1 MIGFFPEIYPDEL
14 VFSACS
20 RYHERAGYR
29 SKESTGRDLF
39 GSERG
44 KVAVD
49 LPCNLDLLV
58 ESSPWRDQKT
68 ADRLI
73 DDYTLLPF
81 YSLFIP
87 LERLNRLRSDMRG
100 NFGGSIHARIGA
112 LTSSIVSE
120 YLRFCPQCVAEDRER
135 FGETYWHRIHQV
147 PGVEVC
153 PTHDVFL
160 EDTHFHVRNRGNLDA
175 YVTAERAVREKVARP
190 LDKENPD
197 HHASLLVARDAEWL
211 LERGNACVAQPDS
224 THRERY
230 YGLLYERGFSS
241 YSGPVNIVELTKAFK
256 AYYPESLLK
265 RLGCGLERRHN
276 WVRRLI
282 QNKRRAQ
289 HPLNHLLLM
298 QFLGVTAHDFFSLP
312 AVRLPFGEGPWP
324 CLNRAAEHFGEATI
338 NDYELTYTR
347 QPIKRPVGIFRC
359 ACGFAYY
366 RIGPDKS
373 FEDRHRAD
381 GLVTVGLAWE
391 GYLAEAFGE
400 YRPLD
405 NLAQHFCVKP
415 ETLGHL
421 LVRLGL
427 IASSI
432 KGSGEEIC
440 TTLSCA
446 NKGKRLNRTEFLEHR
461 ETRRKL
467 WLEVLKDNH
476 GALRKALREKHTFLY
491 HWLSKNDRG
500 WFESHLPPRKSLGP
514 RAAYNNWPERDA
526 EFAKAAKEEAERIR
540 NALGRPVRVSKT
552 GVAKNIGVLTV
563 ISKRGSLLPLTTK
576 VLDEVTE
583 SIEDYA
589 VRRIGWT
596 AECFREEGICPSMWQ
611 LQLRAAVS
619 NRVAKHPVVK
629 AAMETALER
638 LDPKDL
644 LIHQESAENVADF
657 NVPELMAS

>member
-1 MIGFFPEIYPDEL
+1 MIGFFPEIYLDEL
-14 VFSACS
+14 VFSVCS
-20 RYHERAGYR
+20 RYHERVGYR

-39 GSERG
+39 GSERA

-49 LPCNLDLLV
+49 LPSNLDSLV
-58 ESSPWRDQKT
+58 ESSPWLDRKT

-73 DDYTLLPF
+73 DDHTMLPF

-87 LERLNRLRSDMRG
+87 MERLKRLRSDMRG
-100 NFGGSIHARIGA
+100 NFGGSVHARIGA
-112 LTSSIVSE
+112 LTSGIVSE
-120 YLRFCPQCVAEDRER
+120 YLRFCPRCVVEDRER

-153 PTHDVFL
+153 PAHEVFL
-160 EDTHFHVRNRGNLDA
+160 EDTHFHIRNRGNLDA
-175 YVTAERAVREKVARP
+175 YVTAERAVREQAARP

-197 HHASLLVARDAEWL
+197 HQASLRVARDAEWL
-211 LERGNACVAQPDS
+211 LGQGDACVAQPDP

-241 YSGPVNIVELTKAFK
+241 YSGPVYIVELTKAFK
-256 AYYPESLLK
+256 AYYPESLLE
-265 RLGCGLERRHN
+265 RLGGGLERHHN

-282 QNKRRAQ
+282 QNKRSAK

-298 QFLGVTAHDFFSLP
+298 QFLGVTASDFFSLP
-312 AVRLPFGEGPWP
+312 AIRLPFGEGPWP

-338 NDYELTYTR
+338 NQYELTYTR
-347 QPIKRPVGIFRC
+347 LPIKRPVGIFRC

-366 RIGPDKS
+366 RTGPDKS

-391 GYLAEAFGE
+391 RSLAEAFGVC
-400 YRPLD
+400 RPLD
-405 NLAQHFCVKP
+405 GLARHFCVRA
-415 ETLGHL
+415 EIVGHI

-427 IASSI
+427 IASSV
-432 KGSGEEIC
+432 KGSGEEIY

-446 NKGKRLNRTEFLEHR
+446 NKGKRLNGTEFLEHR

-467 WLEVLKDNH
+467 WLEVLKDNP

-491 HWLSKNDRG
+491 DWLSKNDRE
-500 WFESHLPPRKSLGP
+500 WFESLLPPRKSVG
-514 RAAYNNWPERDA
+514 RSAYNNWPERDA
-526 EFAKAAKEEAERIR
+526 ESAKAAKEEAERIR
-540 NALGRPVRVSKT
+540 STPGRPVRVSKT
-552 GVAKNIGVLTV
+552 AVAKNIGALAV
-563 ISKRGSLLPLTTK
+563 ISKRGNLLPLTIK
-576 VLDEVTE
+576 ALDDVNE

-589 VRRIGWT
+589 VRRVAWA
-596 AECFREEGICPSMWQ
+596 AECFRGEGVCPSIWQ
-611 LQLRAAVS
+611 LQVKAAVS
-619 NRVAKHPVVK
+619 NRVAKCPILK
-629 AAMETALER
+629 AAMEAALES
-638 LDPKDL
+638 LDPKDF
-644 LIHQESAENVADF
+644 LIRQENAEKVADF